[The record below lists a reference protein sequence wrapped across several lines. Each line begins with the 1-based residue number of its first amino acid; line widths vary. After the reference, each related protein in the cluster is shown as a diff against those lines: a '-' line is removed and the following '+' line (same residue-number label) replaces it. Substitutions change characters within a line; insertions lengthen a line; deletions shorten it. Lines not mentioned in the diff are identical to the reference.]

1 MNCNL
6 QTAKGKQ
13 LLKSMSEAY
22 QNVPQGL
29 LKNVVEYANTPIILN
44 PINKLPSSLLA
55 ECYDVTNDETQA
67 AQMAACVYSPSFIQ
81 KYGDWLNGN
90 NKGLQVDEEGMPKLF
105 YQTSNG
111 VAYNN
116 YEDALRDQLI
126 VKANELGMRE
136 YIPLIREFA
145 KSLAFYSNPPKI
157 GANQKLFNSGSSLYQ
172 LLSRIIRTGLL
183 SKIDPIQIGYTAVT
197 PQTIVDANGPR
208 IGFQG
213 QYNFMHVF
221 TLNNFNY
228 DNILTYFSSKQLD
241 NVHTYN
247 RYADKYKMAPAF
259 FLANGHVQIQS
270 DITVETLSRT
280 RSTPASGI
288 WQALAQKYPQ
298 YVLLYAQNVN
308 RFHAFLQGVGARL
321 LKGGEGGYEEI
332 VDAAIHYE
340 TGLKHVYYQAN
351 VFTPSQQSVQFDT
364 PPTPRRNEQYEN
376 KMLQLLAQTEDM
388 TNLGSVLEA
397 IGRVS
402 TDRNDQGFARLLQ
415 DQIGGI
421 EIEYRDDNWI
431 VVDPITGKERY
442 TDGQYYQ
449 NKIILSRKPYS
460 DPYKLIIHEA
470 MHAVTHAALLSSKFA
485 PEANAVL
492 EEARQLFYKKY
503 SVDSIELLRMHN
515 PKLAYYLSSTDE
527 FFAKL
532 WQDYDFIAELN
543 SVGKESSKSFWEKL
557 KDFFTKILGINR
569 SSELYER
576 ADSLLH
582 SILDEN
588 KAFTPEELADIR
600 SKLPQ
605 ELYEVRDFPVYDT
618 YSPPTPNMDFQWNAQ
633 QSQAIEEITNI
644 IAKEARGGERSI
656 CRIIGKAGTGKT
668 SICPTIV
675 QLAKEKTPYPIKTC
689 IVAVANCAKNNL
701 AQKFPKG
708 VKVSAKSVAGLIGKR
723 KTYDQEGN
731 EIWVQEQKDMD
742 NVIKFGKSLGLVI
755 VDESSMLSE
764 QVMQDIETI
773 CPYATIIYV
782 GDKRQVRPVEK
793 EYHPETPFVTRDVDY
808 SIELLERVRQGE
820 GAPILDIAD
829 TYGDV
834 AGNLADDEF
843 NAGNQLNATLE
854 QASTEMT
861 HITDTNAVISMHVDN
876 NDIETVIDK
885 LMPIIEQAIVE
896 QNPNKIGIVPAY
908 DKGGPATRTRFN
920 NGIRQRLLKSRYG
933 IDCSLDTKDEL
944 YVGNIPFQKGEILSL
959 NDQYGN
965 GLNALDNGLKL
976 IVEDTGHPI
985 EIPVFSHYVEPY
997 NGQTI
1002 DFEFYETPVY
1012 YYDATGKKQHT
1023 KIKTVAAKQLGVY
1036 KIILEYLRQNAYQ
1049 RDWANDRDGKNEA
1062 IKQFQIFSELNADVS
1077 PCWALNVHKAQG
1089 QTYEIAYVPVDD
1101 FRMFLKQSEDNKEPL
1116 KNRASQFS
1124 SQMYTAITR
1133 AANITI
1139 LGSST
1144 YQSTAEDVNFVELND
1159 TIKQNKKTARD
1170 IVKEE
1175 LEQPDPSDDA
1185 TPEEDNPPT
1194 PELNVPAKFRKIY
1207 DFLRF
1212 ITGNDNAFINMKTPQ
1227 GKQYAQNLMQLFFQR
1242 ESELVHFGRTFGKA
1256 KLVNGRYN
1264 FADVFKGNADI
1275 LYTPI
1280 TEDRLELLETQYGA
1294 FQKIDNLTIKSAQ
1307 AVIPNQYAETFKMGN
1322 RSLSEI
1328 TPDFFRHAPN
1338 YYWSKVENTDLLVRL
1353 HNGSLNIALVEDLKA
1368 TEDYGKLVKI
1378 TKDSLGYRLDPD
1390 GNRMYI
1396 VPKGALVYAKK
1407 DTAGQT
1413 HETIVLQ
1420 DTKTCNQDVS
1430 TILKSLSEN
1439 IVSVQAFLTNIKDIK
1454 LAKQLLKLSEY
1465 FTNFSI
1471 DSPNQVSLY
1480 SKLRSKKSELTL
1492 DQIKK
1497 QLIDYY
1503 EDERNAKMYAKKL
1516 ANTLYNSFVK
1526 ACTITS
1532 SRIPTQ
1538 ALASFMDMQVVAYNP
1553 QNTNDIFVSRWQMW
1567 LEGSDLDIKHNW
1579 CR

>member
-116 YEDALRDQLI
+116 YELALRDQLI
-126 VKANELGMRE
+126 AKANELGLKQ

-145 KSLAFYSNPPKI
+145 NGLAFYNNPPK
-157 GANQKLFNSGSSLYQ
+157 NDKHYLEFNSGTYLHQ
-172 LLSRIIRTGLL
+172 VLSKIIQTGLL
-183 SKIDPIQIGYTAVT
+183 SKIDPIQVGYIGIT
-197 PQTIVDANGPR
+197 PQTIVDTDNGN
-208 IGFQG
+208 IGFHG
-213 QYNFMHVF
+213 QYNFEAM
-221 TLNNFNY
+221 TPLNNFNY
-228 DNILTYFSSKQLD
+228 GNILTLFSDKQLN
-241 NVHTYN
+241 NVITFN
-247 RYADKYKMAPAF
+247 RFSKDYERAPVF
-259 FLANGHVQIQS
+259 FLAGEHVQIRS
-270 DITVETLSRT
+270 DITVEVLSRAKT
-280 RSTPASGI
+280 YPSTKI
-288 WQALAQKYPQ
+288 WETLAAKYPQ
-298 YVLLYAQNVN
+298 YVLAYSQNVN
-308 RFHAFLQGVGARL
+308 RFHAFLQAVGAGL
-321 LKGGEGGYEEI
+321 LNDYNKSLDDI
-332 VDAAIHYE
+332 IKDAVHFDAGLSHTYYDI
-340 TGLKHVYYQAN
+340 TGFN
-351 VFTPSQQSVQFDT
+351 PEQQMITFPE
-364 PPTPRRNEQYEN
+364 PPVNMYAKQYEDR
-376 KMLQLLAQTEDM
+376 MLQILTSAYDPYDFSSVLQAVSASTEDPYAAE
-388 TNLGSVLEA
+388 LA
-397 IGRVS
+397 
-402 TDRNDQGFARLLQ
+402 DLLQ
-415 DQIGGI
+415 NYVKGL

-431 VVDPITGKERY
+431 VVDPTTGKERY

-449 NKIILSRKPYS
+449 NKIVLSRKPYS
-460 DPYKLIIHEA
+460 FPEELILHEA
-470 MHAVTHAALLSSKFA
+470 MHAATHTALLTSQYA
-485 PEANAVL
+485 NEATSVL
-492 EEARQLFYKKY
+492 EEARKLLYKKY
-503 SVDSIELLRMHN
+503 NVDSIELLRARNAH
-515 PKLAYYLSSTDE
+515 LAYCLSNIDE
-527 FFAKL
+527 FFANL
-532 WQDYDFIAELN
+532 WTDPSFIKELN
-543 SVGKESSKSFWEKL
+543 SVGEESSKTFWERL
-557 KDFFTKILGINR
+557 KEFFTELLGIDR
-569 SSELYER
+569 SSKLYEH
-576 ADSLLH
+576 ADTLLRRM
-582 SILDEN
+582 LDEN
-588 KAFTPEELADIR
+588 KQFTPEELADIR
-600 SKLPQ
+600 QKLPQ

-829 TYGDV
+829 TYGDI
-834 AGNLADDEF
+834 AGNLAEEEF
-843 NAGNQLNATLE
+843 DAGNQLNKTLG
-854 QASTEMT
+854 QANTEIT
-861 HITDTNAVISMHVDN
+861 QITDTNAVISMHVDN
-876 NDIETVIDK
+876 AETVIDK
-885 LMPIIEQAIVE
+885 LMPVIEQAIEE

-908 DKGGPATRTRFN
+908 DAGGPATRTRFN
-920 NGIRQRLLKSRYG
+920 NTIRQRLLQSRYG
-933 IDCSLDTKDEL
+933 IDCSLDPKDEL
-944 YVGNIPFQKGEILSL
+944 YVGNIPFQEGEMLSL
-959 NDQYGN
+959 DAPCGD
-965 GLNALDNGLKL
+965 GDGSLDNGLKL
-976 IVEDTGHPI
+976 IVEETGYPV
-985 EIPVFSHYVEPY
+985 EIPKFSHYVEPF

-1012 YYDATGKKQHT
+1012 YYDATGRKHHT
-1023 KIKTVAAKQLGVY
+1023 TIKTLPAKQRAVY
-1036 KIILEYLRQNAYQ
+1036 KTILEVLRKTAFASGLHGAA
-1049 RDWANDRDGKNEA
+1049 RTEA
-1062 IKQFQIFSELNADVS
+1062 INNYKNFEQLSASVS

-1089 QTYEIAYVPVDD
+1089 QTYEVAYVPVDD
-1101 FRMFLKQSEDNKEPL
+1101 FKQFLNQSASNHESL
-1116 KNRASQFS
+1116 KNQASQFA

-1144 YQSTAEDVNFVELND
+1144 YQNTAEDVNFVELND

-1185 TPEEDNPPT
+1185 TPEEDDPPT

-1256 KLVNGRYN
+1256 KLINGRYN

-1353 HNGSLNIALVEDLKA
+1353 HNGSLNIALAEDLKK
-1368 TEDYGKLVKI
+1368 TEDYGKPVKI
-1378 TKDSLGYRLDPD
+1378 NKDSLGYRLDPE

-1396 VPKGALVYAKK
+1396 LPKGSLVYAKK
-1407 DTAGQT
+1407 DAAGQT

-1420 DTKTCNQDVS
+1420 DPKTFRQDVS
-1430 TILKSLSEN
+1430 NILRSLSDN
-1439 IVSVQAFLTNIKDIK
+1439 IVSVQAFLTNVNDLN

-1471 DSPNQVSLY
+1471 DSPNQVSIY
-1480 SKLRSKKSELTL
+1480 SKLRSKNANLTL

-1503 EDERNAKMYAKKL
+1503 EDERNAKAYAKKL